1 MAGVGEARGSR
12 KKMRTNRSLKPFMK
26 GIVGP
31 RKALEFILSEMG
43 SFWRVRSK
51 GET

>member
-1 MAGVGEARGSR
+1 
-12 KKMRTNRSLKPFMK
+12 MRTNRSLKPFMK

-31 RKALEFILSEMG
+31 QEALELILSEMG
-43 SFWRVRSK
+43 SFWKVRSK